1 MGKEG
6 VNMFVAKIDFNY
18 RGIEFKSGDEVRVSE
33 SIADTLQEEGKIEPK
48 TEKTEK
54 TEKKEK

>member
-1 MGKEG
+1 
-6 VNMFVAKIDFNY
+6 MFVAKIDFNY